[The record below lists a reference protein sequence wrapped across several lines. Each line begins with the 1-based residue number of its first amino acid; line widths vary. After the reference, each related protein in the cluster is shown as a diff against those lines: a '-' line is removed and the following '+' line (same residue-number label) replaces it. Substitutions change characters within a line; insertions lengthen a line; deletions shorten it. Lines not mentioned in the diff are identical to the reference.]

1 MTYEHKK
8 DVRQRNNPRLAEAAV
23 VQYDGGRRDDDVA
36 MSTIS
41 SKNQITLP
49 AHLLREMGIGPG
61 DRVAVT
67 LEGKRLVLR
76 PRPKDWVKYLGGSL
90 KGLWGDTP
98 EETQAYIAE
107 LRAES
112 DREFAGDDAGPKP
125 ASGS

>member
-1 MTYEHKK
+1 
-8 DVRQRNNPRLAEAAV
+8 
-23 VQYDGGRRDDDVA
+23 

-76 PRPKDWVKYLGGSL
+76 PRPKDWVTYLGGSL
-90 KGLWGDTP
+90 KGLWGNTP
-98 EETQAYIAE
+98 EETEAYIAE

-112 DREFAGDDAGPKP
+112 DREFPGDDAGPKP
-125 ASGS
+125 AFGA

>member
-1 MTYEHKK
+1 
-8 DVRQRNNPRLAEAAV
+8 
-23 VQYDGGRRDDDVA
+23 

-90 KGLWGDTP
+90 KGLWGDTV
-98 EETQAYIAE
+98 EETDAYIAE

-112 DREFAGDDAGPKP
+112 DREFPGDYAGPKP

>member
-1 MTYEHKK
+1 MTYEHDESKATPNK
-8 DVRQRNNPRLAEAAV
+8 PRIAEAAL
-23 VQYDGGRRDDDVA
+23 VQYDAGRRDDDVV

-67 LEGKRLVLR
+67 LEGKRLILR
-76 PRPKDWVKYLGGSL
+76 PRPKDWVKYYGGSL

-98 EETQAYIAE
+98 EEIDAYIAQ
-107 LRAES
+107 LREES
-112 DREFAGDDAGPKP
+112 DREFPGG
-125 ASGS
+125 